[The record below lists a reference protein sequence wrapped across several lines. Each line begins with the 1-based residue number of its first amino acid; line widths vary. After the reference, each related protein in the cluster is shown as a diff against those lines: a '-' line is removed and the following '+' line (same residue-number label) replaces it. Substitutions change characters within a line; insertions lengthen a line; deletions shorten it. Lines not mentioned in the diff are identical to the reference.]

1 MRVTHKGCVHLDDL
15 VQWSTFV
22 FAAIEVER
30 SVPVFRSVC
39 VKQAE
44 QPQKYTSE
52 TRLMALWGVLQG
64 AVIENKSRPK
74 ERALNV
80 KSRSSLQ
87 TLVCVD
93 NTSVLLAA
101 DAVQWLQ

>member
-1 MRVTHKGCVHLDDL
+1 
-15 VQWSTFV
+15 
-22 FAAIEVER
+22 
-30 SVPVFRSVC
+30 
-39 VKQAE
+39 
-44 QPQKYTSE
+44 
-52 TRLMALWGVLQG
+52 MALWGVLQG

-93 NTSVLLAA
+93 NTSVLVVA